1 MGVEKSIQAC
11 VRWRGNERLDEM
23 SRRRPEYWNIWWTLA
38 LVSAAITVG
47 VLVLDALG
55 LIGQVGLGR

>member
-1 MGVEKSIQAC
+1 MP
-11 VRWRGNERLDEM
+11 
-23 SRRRPEYWNIWWTLA
+23 RRRPEYWNVWWTLA

-55 LIGQVGLGR
+55 LIGQIGLGR